1 MDVIDYLT
9 EIQTAREHA
18 TALGGAD
25 MPPDQAAVLD
35 RIDQLFDD
43 LAALVKMEQEAA
55 E

>member
-1 MDVIDYLT
+1 MSAKYLA

-18 TALGGAD
+18 AALGGAD
-25 MPPDQAAVLD
+25 MPPDQAAALE

-43 LAALVKMEQEAA
+43 LATLVKMEGEDA